1 MPFLGVVGARLVSGG
16 DRLGLRVGHRVSL
29 RALGPW
35 GAPSPH
41 PNALAHHTEA
51 AFEPP
56 FLSGPS
62 RSRRGDPRS
71 KTEVFQFQ
79 KPSDFSLFLAVSR
92 LNWTHKKRWS
102 GVLGPAEA
110 PGLRR
115 RSAGRSFVQWKSVR
129 LTLPPSTLPC
139 PPSTSREL
147 PPHSPRL
154 WEKAQAGKEPRP
166 SRDPKSGPA
175 GLEQWSGK
183 LVKRFFSPPHILLS
197 SCPGP
202 QPL

>member
-1 MPFLGVVGARLVSGG
+1 MLLPITLPPR
-16 DRLGLRVGHRVSL
+16 
-29 RALGPW
+29 
-35 GAPSPH
+35 
-41 PNALAHHTEA
+41 
-51 AFEPP
+51 PP

-102 GVLGPAEA
+102 GLLGPVAA
-110 PGLRR
+110 PGLRT
-115 RSAGRSFVQWKSVR
+115 RSAERRFVQWKTVR
-129 LTLPPSTLPC
+129 LTLPPRTLPC
-139 PPSTSREL
+139 PPYLPRS

-154 WEKAQAGKEPRP
+154 WEKAAGKEPRP

-183 LVKRFFSPPHILLS
+183 LVKRFFSPAYSFYLARL
-197 SCPGP
+197 
-202 QPL
+202 

>member
-1 MPFLGVVGARLVSGG
+1 MSGG
-16 DRLGLRVGHRVSL
+16 DRQAASVTGCHW
-29 RALGPW
+29 GPW
-35 GAPSPH
+35 GPGGPRRLTLTLL
-41 PNALAHHTEA
+41 PITLPPR
-51 AFEPP
+51 PP
-56 FLSGPS
+56 FLSGSS